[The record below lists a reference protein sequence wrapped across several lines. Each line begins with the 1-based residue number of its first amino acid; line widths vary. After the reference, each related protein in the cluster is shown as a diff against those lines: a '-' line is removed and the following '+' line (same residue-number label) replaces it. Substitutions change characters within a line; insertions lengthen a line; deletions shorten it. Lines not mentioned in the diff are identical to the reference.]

1 LLEVKSITAVEG
13 RRAEALATGGASV
26 DGASGPL
33 VAVKNEAEPEAESAK
48 GAPARSLAGDWGVL
62 GADLRFGEGG
72 VEAAVGVEFEAESRP
87 SVEALPIALCRR
99 GGEGKEGR
107 EEEREEG
114 WEERTTGHE
123 W

>member
-1 LLEVKSITAVEG
+1 MRL
-13 RRAEALATGGASV
+13 RGAW
-26 DGASGPL
+26 
-33 VAVKNEAEPEAESAK
+33 
-48 GAPARSLAGDWGVL
+48 PAIGVCWV
-62 GADLRFGEGG
+62 ADLRFGEGG

-87 SVEALPIALCRR
+87 SVEALPIALYRR

-114 WEERTTGHE
+114 WEERATGHE